1 MVLGSPNLAV
11 SRNKAWGAAEPMQG
25 TSPFLLHSLD
35 TFLLL
40 KVNQFLVSSAPLSP
54 SSHMNFHR
62 KKVMSH
68 SQHKTSHNILW
79 SRFHLHSES
88 AGVFS
93 VTSKK
98 AALSHTCYTLF
109 LKEGGKYQRGIYEN
123 SYSIMVT
130 SEPSE
135 IEFDKFSKTSVQ
147 QSI

>member
-1 MVLGSPNLAV
+1 MVLGSPSLAA
-11 SRNKAWGAAEPMQG
+11 SCNKAWGAAEPMQG

-54 SSHMNFHR
+54 SPHLNFHE
-62 KKVMSH
+62 KKATSH
-68 SQHKTSHNILW
+68 SQHKTSHNTLW
-79 SRFHLHSES
+79 SGFHLHAES
-88 AGVFS
+88 SGVFS
-93 VTSKK
+93 VTSEK
-98 AALSHTCYTLF
+98 ATLSHTCYTLF

-135 IEFDKFSKTSVQ
+135 MKFDKFSKTSVQ
-147 QSI
+147 QST